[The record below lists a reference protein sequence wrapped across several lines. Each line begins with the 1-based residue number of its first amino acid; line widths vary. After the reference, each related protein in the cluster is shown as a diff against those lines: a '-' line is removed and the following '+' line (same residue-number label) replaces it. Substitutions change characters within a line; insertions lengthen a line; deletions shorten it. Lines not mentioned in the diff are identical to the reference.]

1 MAIKLF
7 VGHYFPPHQKSQLV
21 KKVDDYSTAPTE
33 SANEEEDVT
42 TSLPHTTNK
51 KQKKESHS
59 DIEEELEAVVNN
71 KAPTQ
76 DEKIDIECLKN
87 CPTGITILN
96 VSVINIID
104 TLT

>member
-1 MAIKLF
+1 MAIQLF
-7 VGHYFPPHQKSQLV
+7 IRQYFPPQQQSQLV
-21 KKVDDYSTAPTE
+21 KKVDDYSTEPTE

-42 TSLPHTTNK
+42 TSLPHSTNK

-76 DEKIDIECLKN
+76 DQKIDIECLKKSQ
-87 CPTGITILN
+87 TGITILN

-104 TLT
+104 ITT